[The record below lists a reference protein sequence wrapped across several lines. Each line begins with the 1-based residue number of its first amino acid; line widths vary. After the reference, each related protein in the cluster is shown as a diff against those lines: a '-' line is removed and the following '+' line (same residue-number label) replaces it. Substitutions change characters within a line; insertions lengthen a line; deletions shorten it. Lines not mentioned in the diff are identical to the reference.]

1 MSIMMEVSKIKYE
14 YKIIVKALFS
24 KLRGK
29 LVVDISNNI
38 MSGYFYLFRKKQ
50 IIKEIHLVDN
60 HFRYNDYVLTPIGK
74 IPYLCEG
81 VIDEMQINGTISTKI
96 SKMKI
101 EGYRIKEK

>member
-1 MSIMMEVSKIKYE
+1 MSHITEVAKIKYE
-14 YKIIVKALFS
+14 YKIVVKSLFS

-29 LVVDISNNI
+29 LVVDINNNI
-38 MSGYFYLFRKKQ
+38 MSGHYYLFRKKQ
-50 IIKEIHLVDN
+50 TIEDVLLLDN
-60 HFRYNDYVLTPIGK
+60 HFRFNDFVLTPIGI

-81 VIDEMQINGTISTKI
+81 VIDEIQIKATIYTRI